1 MSALRKLAGQ
11 TAIYGLSSIVARFLN
26 FLLVPLYTS
35 KFVFEPAEYGVVTAL
50 YSWTALLNVVLTFGF
65 ETTFFRFASRDAG
78 HSSPLPRRGAGGEAG
93 KGLGDEAHSSLPFGE
108 GRGEAG
114 EGPGVRLYSTATW
127 GLFFPALAFM
137 LLGAVFSQHIAEG
150 LHFGAYASS
159 VLMLVLIIG
168 IDAITAIPMARL
180 RQQGR
185 PWKYAFINLLS
196 VGVNIALS
204 LFFLLY
210 CMKRYNM
217 GESNALIDAVYDPA
231 LGVGYVFAINLV
243 ATAVRL
249 LVLLPSWPSLK
260 AMDKDLLRAMA
271 AFGAP
276 LMIAGLAGMVNE
288 TADRVILKYLLPAD
302 VADSEI
308 GIYGACYKL
317 AVLITLFIQ
326 AFRMGAEPFFFSHAK
341 EKNSRE
347 TFARIMNIFV
357 AVCMTAFL
365 VVMLFLDL
373 FKWFI
378 PNPAY
383 HEGLRVVPIL
393 MLANVFLGIYYNQSV
408 WYKLTD
414 RPRVGSTISLIGA
427 AITIVLLFALIPSL
441 GYMGAA
447 WATFICYAS
456 MAAIS
461 YVWGQKHYPI
471 PYNVNRVLLYMAGAV
486 VLWWGCEQVALEGI
500 LKYAIRSIALFLFVA
515 IAWRREGGALRLA
528 SK

>member
-65 ETTFFRFASRDAG
+65 ETTYFRFASKDHVKA
-78 HSSPLPRRGAGGEAG
+78 SP
-93 KGLGDEAHSSLPFGE
+93 DQ
-108 GRGEAG
+108 GR
-114 EGPGVRLYSTATW
+114 VLYSTATW
-127 GLFFPALAFM
+127 GLFFPALVFM
-137 LLGAVFSQHIAEG
+137 LLGGAFSAQIAEG

-159 VLMLVLIIG
+159 VLMLVGIIG
-168 IDAITAIPMARL
+168 IDAITTIPMARL

-204 LFFLLY
+204 LFFLLC

-217 GESNALIDAVYDPA
+217 GLSNALIDAVYDPTF
-231 LGVGYVFAINLV
+231 GVGYVFAINL
-243 ATAVRL
+243 ASTAVKL

-302 VADSEI
+302 IADSEI

-326 AFRMGAEPFFFSHAK
+326 AFRMGAEPFFFNHAK
-341 EKNSRE
+341 EKNSAA

-378 PNPAY
+378 PNPEY
-383 HEGLRVVPIL
+383 HVGLRVVPIL

-414 RPRVGSTISLIGA
+414 RPRVGSTISLFGA
-427 AITIVLLFALIPSL
+427 AITIVLLFALIPHF

-456 MAAIS
+456 MAVIS
-461 YVWGQKHYPI
+461 YVWGQRHYPI
-471 PYNVNRVLLYMAGAV
+471 PYNVTRVLLYMAGAV
-486 VLWWGCEQVALEGI
+486 VLWWGCEQLAWEGA
-500 LKYAIRSIALFLFVA
+500 LKYVVRSIALLIFLVLT
-515 IAWRREGGALRLA
+515 WKQEKNALRPLP
-528 SK
+528 S

>member
-1 MSALRKLAGQ
+1 M
-11 TAIYGLSSIVARFLN
+11 F
-26 FLLVPLYTS
+26 
-35 KFVFEPAEYGVVTAL
+35 
-50 YSWTALLNVVLTFGF
+50 
-65 ETTFFRFASRDAG
+65 
-78 HSSPLPRRGAGGEAG
+78 
-93 KGLGDEAHSSLPFGE
+93 
-108 GRGEAG
+108 
-114 EGPGVRLYSTATW
+114 
-127 GLFFPALAFM
+127 
-137 LLGAVFSQHIAEG
+137 
-150 LHFGAYASS
+150 
-159 VLMLVLIIG
+159 
-168 IDAITAIPMARL
+168 
-180 RQQGR
+180 
-185 PWKYAFINLLS
+185 
-196 VGVNIALS
+196 
-204 LFFLLY
+204 
-210 CMKRYNM
+210 
-217 GESNALIDAVYDPA
+217 
-231 LGVGYVFAINLV
+231 
-243 ATAVRL
+243 
-249 LVLLPSWPSLK
+249 
-260 AMDKDLLRAMA
+260 

-288 TADRVILKYLLPAD
+288 TADRVILKYLLPGD

-357 AVCMTAFL
+357 AVCMSAFL

-414 RPRVGSTISLIGA
+414 RPRVGSAISLIGA
-427 AITIVLLFALIPSL
+427 AITIVLLFALIPRM

-447 WATFICYAS
+447 WTTLICYFS

-461 YVWGQKHYPI
+461 YVWGQRHYPI
-471 PYNVNRVLLYMAGAV
+471 PYNVSRVLLYMAGAV
-486 VLWWGCEQVALEGI
+486 VLWWGSSDALGVTSLGGLLEYGLRAVVLAGYVAVVWKLE
-500 LKYAIRSIALFLFVA
+500 R
-515 IAWRREGGALRLA
+515 GALRV
-528 SK
+528 

>member
-35 KFVFEPAEYGVVTAL
+35 KFVFEPAEYGVVTSL
-50 YSWTALLNVVLTFGF
+50 YSWTALLNVVLTFGM
-65 ETTFFRFASRDAG
+65 ETTYFRFANKD
-78 HSSPLPRRGAGGEAG
+78 HVKDNPDGG
-93 KGLGDEAHSSLPFGE
+93 
-108 GRGEAG
+108 R
-114 EGPGVRLYSTATW
+114 VLYATATW

-137 LLGAVFSQHIAEG
+137 LLGVSFSDHIAEW
-150 LHFGAYASS
+150 LRFGAYTSA

-180 RQQGR
+180 RQEGR
-185 PWKYAFINLLS
+185 PWKYAFINMLS
-196 VGVNIALS
+196 VGVNIGLS
-204 LFFLLY
+204 VFFLLY

-217 GESNALIDAVYDPA
+217 GESNALIDAAYDPS

-243 ATAVRL
+243 STAVKL
-249 LVLLPSWPSLK
+249 LVLLPSWPSIK
-260 AMDKDLLRAMA
+260 AMDKDLLRAMM

-288 TADRVILKYLLPAD
+288 TFDRVILKYLLPAN
-302 VADSEI
+302 VANSEI

-341 EKNSRE
+341 EKNSKE

-357 AVCMTAFL
+357 AVCMAAFL

-383 HEGLRVVPIL
+383 HVGLGVVPIL

-427 AITIVLLFALIPSL
+427 FITIVLLFALIPYL

-447 WATFICYAS
+447 WTTLICYAS
-456 MAAIS
+456 MATIS
-461 YVWGQKHYPI
+461 YIWGQRNYPI
-471 PYNVNRVLLYMAGAV
+471 PYNVSRILLYMAGAV
-486 VLWWGCEQVALEGI
+486 FVWWGVEQLSLEGI
-500 LKYAIRSIALFLFVA
+500 LGYAVRGLAVLLYVA
-515 IAWRREGGALRLA
+515 VVWRTERPLTVV
-528 SK
+528 

>member
-1 MSALRKLAGQ
+1 LSALRKLAGQ

-35 KFVFEPAEYGVVTAL
+35 QFVFAPAEYGVVTAL
-50 YSWTALLNVVLTFGF
+50 YSWTALLNVVLTFGM
-65 ETTFFRFASRDAG
+65 ETTFFRFANKD
-78 HSSPLPRRGAGGEAG
+78 HVKNNPDGG
-93 KGLGDEAHSSLPFGE
+93 
-108 GRGEAG
+108 R
-114 EGPGVRLYSTATW
+114 VLYATATW

-137 LLGAVFSQHIAEG
+137 LLGGTFSAQIAEG
-150 LHFGAYASS
+150 LHFGEYASS
-159 VLMLVLIIG
+159 VLMLVGIIG
-168 IDAITAIPMARL
+168 VDAITAIPMARL
-180 RQQGR
+180 RLQGR
-185 PWKYAFINLLS
+185 PWKYAAINLLS
-196 VGVNIALS
+196 VGVNIVLS

-217 GESNALIDAVYDPA
+217 GQSNALIDAVYDPSF
-231 LGVGYVFAINLV
+231 GVGYVFAINLV
-243 ATAVRL
+243 STAVKL
-249 LVLLPSWPSLK
+249 LVLLPSWPAFRGVS
-260 AMDKDLLRAMA
+260 KDLLRAML

-302 VADSEI
+302 VADSEL

-326 AFRMGAEPFFFSHAK
+326 AFRMGAEPFFFNHAK
-341 EKNSRE
+341 EKDSRE

-414 RPRVGSTISLIGA
+414 RPHVGSTISLIGA

-447 WATFICYAS
+447 WTTLICYAG

-471 PYNVNRVLLYMAGAV
+471 PYNVTRVLGYMAGAV
-486 VLWWGCEQVALEGI
+486 VLWWGCEQMPLERALHYALRALVLLGFVGVAWKLEG
-500 LKYAIRSIALFLFVA
+500 R
-515 IAWRREGGALRLA
+515 ALRT
-528 SK
+528 

>member
-1 MSALRKLAGQ
+1 MSALRTLAGQ

-50 YSWTALLNVVLTFGF
+50 YSWTALLNVVLTFGM
-65 ETTFFRFASRDAG
+65 ETTFFRFANKD
-78 HSSPLPRRGAGGEAG
+78 HVKDSPDGG
-93 KGLGDEAHSSLPFGE
+93 
-108 GRGEAG
+108 R
-114 EGPGVRLYSTATW
+114 VLYSTATW

-137 LLGAVFSQHIAEG
+137 VLGGLFAQQIAEG
-150 LHFGAYASS
+150 LHFGAYAIS

-180 RQQGR
+180 RQEGR
-185 PWKYAFINLLS
+185 PWKYAAINLLS

-217 GESNALIDAVYDPA
+217 GESNALIEAVYDPS

-243 ATAVRL
+243 STAVKL
-249 LVLLPSWPSLK
+249 LVLLPSWP
-260 AMDKDLLRAMA
+260 AFRGMNIELLRAMF

-302 VADSEI
+302 IADSEL

-341 EKNSRE
+341 EKDSKE

-357 AVCMTAFL
+357 AVCMSAFL

-383 HEGLRVVPIL
+383 HVGLRVVPIL

-414 RPRVGSTISLIGA
+414 RPRVGSTISIIGA
-427 AITIVLLFALIPSL
+427 GITIALLFALIPAL

-447 WATFICYAS
+447 WATLICYAS
-456 MAAIS
+456 MAIIS
-461 YVWGQKHYPI
+461 YVWGQRHYPI
-471 PYNVNRVLLYMAGAV
+471 PYDVGRVLAYMAFAVFLWWACETSASLGLTRHFGEVFNYGLRAAVLAGFVAVAWKLERRVLLA
-486 VLWWGCEQVALEGI
+486 
-500 LKYAIRSIALFLFVA
+500 
-515 IAWRREGGALRLA
+515 
-528 SK
+528 

>member
-1 MSALRKLAGQ
+1 LSALRKLAGQ

-65 ETTFFRFASRDAG
+65 ETTFFRFASRSPSPSEKGLGDEG
-78 HSSPLPRRGAGGEAG
+78 HSSPLPRRGVG
-93 KGLGDEAHSSLPFGE
+93 
-108 GRGEAG
+108 GEAG
-114 EGPGVRLYSTATW
+114 EGSGVRLYATATW
-127 GLFFPALAFM
+127 GLFFPALVFM
-137 LLGAVFSQHIAEG
+137 VLGSVFSQHIAEG
-150 LHFGAYASS
+150 LDFSDYASS
-159 VLMLVLIIG
+159 VLLLVGIIG

-185 PWKYAFINLLS
+185 PWKYAAINLLS
-196 VGVNIALS
+196 VGVNIGLS
-204 LFFLLY
+204 VFFLLY

-217 GESNALIDAVYDPA
+217 GESNALIDAVYDPT

-243 ATAVRL
+243 STAVKL
-249 LVLLPSWPSLK
+249 LVLLPSWPSFK

-288 TADRVILKYLLPAD
+288 TADRVILKYLLPD
-302 VADSEI
+302 DIADSEL

-326 AFRMGAEPFFFSHAK
+326 AFRMGAEPFFFNHAK
-341 EKNSRE
+341 EKNSKQ

-357 AVCMTAFL
+357 AVCMSAFL

-378 PNPAY
+378 PNPAF
-383 HEGLRVVPIL
+383 HVGLRVVPIL

-447 WATFICYAS
+447 WTTLICYAS

-461 YVWGQKHYPI
+461 YVWGQRHYPI
-471 PYNVNRVLLYMAGAV
+471 PYNITRVLLYMAGAV
-486 VLWWGCEQVALEGI
+486 VLWWGCEQMAVEGVVKYLVRTLALLG
-500 LKYAIRSIALFLFVA
+500 F
-515 IAWRREGGALRLA
+515 A
-528 SK
+528 SLLVWKERASV

>member
-1 MSALRKLAGQ
+1 
-11 TAIYGLSSIVARFLN
+11 
-26 FLLVPLYTS
+26 
-35 KFVFEPAEYGVVTAL
+35 
-50 YSWTALLNVVLTFGF
+50 
-65 ETTFFRFASRDAG
+65 
-78 HSSPLPRRGAGGEAG
+78 
-93 KGLGDEAHSSLPFGE
+93 
-108 GRGEAG
+108 
-114 EGPGVRLYSTATW
+114 
-127 GLFFPALAFM
+127 
-137 LLGAVFSQHIAEG
+137 
-150 LHFGAYASS
+150 
-159 VLMLVLIIG
+159 
-168 IDAITAIPMARL
+168 
-180 RQQGR
+180 
-185 PWKYAFINLLS
+185 

-217 GESNALIDAVYDPA
+217 GESNALIDAVYDPTF
-231 LGVGYVFAINLV
+231 GVGYVFAINLV

-249 LVLLPSWPSLK
+249 LVLIPSWPSFRGLN
-260 AMDKDLLRAMA
+260 KDLLRAML

-302 VADSEI
+302 IADSEL

-326 AFRMGAEPFFFSHAK
+326 AFRMGAEPFFFNHAK
-341 EKNSRE
+341 EKNSQE

-383 HEGLRVVPIL
+383 HVGLRVVPIL

-427 AITIVLLFALIPSL
+427 AITIVLLFALIPRF

-447 WATFICYAS
+447 WATLICYAS
-456 MAAIS
+456 MAVIS

-471 PYNVNRVLLYMAGAV
+471 PYDVSRILLYMAGAV
-486 VLWWGCEQVALEGI
+486 VLWWGCEQVALEGV
-500 LKYAIRSIALFLFVA
+500 LKYALRGIVLLVFLSVV
-515 IAWRREGGALRLA
+515 WRMERPALRN
-528 SK
+528 

>member
-1 MSALRKLAGQ
+1 MSVLRKLAGQ

-35 KFVFEPAEYGVVTAL
+35 PFVFAPAQYGVVTAL
-50 YSWTALLNVVLTFGF
+50 YSWTALLNVVLTFGL
-65 ETTFFRFASRDAG
+65 ETSFFRFAAKDHVRDN
-78 HSSPLPRRGAGGEAG
+78 PDQGA
-93 KGLGDEAHSSLPFGE
+93 
-108 GRGEAG
+108 
-114 EGPGVRLYSTATW
+114 VLYSTATW

-137 LLGAVFSQHIAEG
+137 VLGTVFSAHIAEG

-159 VLMLVLIIG
+159 VLMLALIIG

-185 PWKYAFINLLS
+185 PWRYAFINLLS

-217 GESNALIDAVYDPA
+217 GLSNALIDAVYDPA
-231 LGVGYVFAINLV
+231 LGVGYVFAINL
-243 ATAVRL
+243 ASTAVKL
-249 LVLLPSWPSLK
+249 LVLLPSWPAFRGFNK
-260 AMDKDLLRAMA
+260 ELLRVLL

-288 TADRVILKYLLPAD
+288 TADRMILKYLLPKD
-302 VADSEI
+302 VADSEL

-326 AFRMGAEPFFFSHAK
+326 AFRMGAEPFFFSHAR
-341 EKNSRE
+341 EKDSRT
-347 TFARIMNIFV
+347 TFARIMNVFV
-357 AVCMTAFL
+357 AVCMSAFL

-383 HEGLRVVPIL
+383 HAGLRVVPIL

-427 AITIVLLFALIPSL
+427 AITIALLFALIPSL

-447 WATFICYAS
+447 WTTLICYAS
-456 MAAIS
+456 MAVIS
-461 YVWGQKHYPI
+461 YVWGRKHYPI
-471 PYNVNRVLLYMAGAV
+471 PYNVTRVLLYMAGAV
-486 VLWWGCEQVALEGI
+486 VLWWGCEQVPLEGVTT
-500 LKYAIRSIALFLFVA
+500 YGVRALVLVLFMVMV
-515 IAWRREGGALRLA
+515 WRRERTTLRPLPA
-528 SK
+528 

>member
-35 KFVFEPAEYGVVTAL
+35 QYVFEPAEYGVVTAL
-50 YSWTALLNVVLTFGF
+50 YSWTALLNVVLTFGL
-65 ETTFFRFASRDAG
+65 ETTFFRFASRSPSPSEKGQGDDG
-78 HSSPLPRRGAGGEAG
+78 RSTPLPGRGAGGELQAP
-93 KGLGDEAHSSLPFGE
+93 LSPGE
-108 GRGEAG
+108 GQ
-114 EGPGVRLYSTATW
+114 GVRLYSTATW

-137 LLGAVFSQHIAEG
+137 LFGGVFSNNIAEG
-150 LHFGAYASS
+150 LDFGAYTSS

-168 IDAITAIPMARL
+168 IDAITTIPMARL

-196 VGVNIALS
+196 VLVNIALS
-204 LFFLLY
+204 VFFLLY

-217 GESNALIDAVYDPA
+217 GQSNALIDAVYDPA
-231 LGVGYVFAINLV
+231 LGVAYVFAINLV
-243 ATAVRL
+243 STAVKL
-249 LVLLPSWPSLK
+249 LVLLPSWPSFK
-260 AMDKDLLRAMA
+260 PMDKDLLRAMF

-276 LMIAGLAGMVNE
+276 LMVAGLAGMVNE
-288 TADRVILKYLLPAD
+288 TADRVILKYLLPDDPGSEAGAD
-302 VADSEI
+302 AQI

-341 EKNSRE
+341 EKNSAA

-357 AVCMTAFL
+357 AVCMAAFL

-383 HEGLRVVPIL
+383 HVGLRVVPIL

-427 AITIVLLFALIPSL
+427 ILTIVLLFALIPAL

-447 WATFICYAS
+447 WTTLICYFS

-461 YVWGQKHYPI
+461 YLWGQRSYPI
-471 PYNVNRVLLYMAGAV
+471 PYDVSRVLLYIASAV
-486 VLWWGCEQVALEGI
+486 VLWWGCEQLPLEGVF
-500 LKYAIRSIALFLFVA
+500 KYMLRSFVLLGFVA
-515 IAWRREGGALRLA
+515 VAWRMERGALKA
-528 SK
+528 

>member
-65 ETTFFRFASRDAG
+65 ETTFFRFAARQAPLSSGEGSGVRS
-78 HSSPLPRRGAGGEAG
+78 HSST
-93 KGLGDEAHSSLPFGE
+93 
-108 GRGEAG
+108 
-114 EGPGVRLYSTATW
+114 LYSTATW

-150 LHFGAYASS
+150 LHFGTYASS
-159 VLMLVLIIG
+159 VLMLVGIIG

-210 CMKRYNM
+210 CMKRTNM
-217 GESNALIDAVYDPA
+217 GESNALIDAVYDPSF
-231 LGVGYVFAINLV
+231 GVGYVFAINLV
-243 ATAVRL
+243 STAVKL

-302 VADSEI
+302 IADSEI

-341 EKNSRE
+341 EKNSKE
-347 TFARIMNIFV
+347 TFARIMNLFV
-357 AVCMTAFL
+357 AVCMAAFL

-383 HEGLRVVPIL
+383 HVGLRVVPIL

-427 AITIVLLFALIPSL
+427 AITIVLLFVLIPSL

-471 PYNVNRVLLYMAGAV
+471 PYNVTRVLLYMAGAV
-486 VLWWGCEQVALEGI
+486 VLWWGCEQVVFDSALQNALRALALLGFVGVAWKLEG
-500 LKYAIRSIALFLFVA
+500 R
-515 IAWRREGGALRLA
+515 ALRT
-528 SK
+528 